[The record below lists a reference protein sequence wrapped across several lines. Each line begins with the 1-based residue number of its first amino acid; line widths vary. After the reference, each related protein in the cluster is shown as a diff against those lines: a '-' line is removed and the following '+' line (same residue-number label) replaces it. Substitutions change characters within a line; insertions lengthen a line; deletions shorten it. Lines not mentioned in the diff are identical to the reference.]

1 MTKLHIL
8 TIHHSFLPTFLNLLQ
23 LSHIDS
29 MIVCQRQL
37 ANAWTTQTD
46 LNELLQK
53 RDNSVVSELK
63 KINWPLHH
71 YLVQLS

>member
-1 MTKLHIL
+1 MTILHVL

-29 MIVCQRQL
+29 MTVCQRQL
-37 ANAWTTQTD
+37 ANARTTHTH

-53 RDNSVVSELK
+53 RDNSVVSELTK
-63 KINWPLHH
+63 MNWPFHH
-71 YLVQLS
+71 YWVQLS